1 LGLPDP
7 FAMTGPPQLPPPPGS
22 NFARLPLPSGYLPP
36 PSGHPAPPP
45 SLYFPPP
52 PPGSHPP
59 PPPPRR
65 Y

>member
-1 LGLPDP
+1 
-7 FAMTGPPQLPPPPGS
+7 GPPQLPPPPGS
-22 NFARLPLPSGYLPP
+22 NFARLPLPGYMPQ
-36 PSGHPAPPP
+36 GHAP

-59 PPPPRR
+59 PAPRG